1 MKCFFITWH
10 DKSSAKDDLMDEIL
24 LRVRLA
30 LSETHGCG
38 RRFMLPDQH
47 ALRKKNVLNASR
59 EGKNLSKI
67 VLY

>member
-1 MKCFFITWH
+1 MKCFFSTWH
-10 DKSSAKDDLMDEIL
+10 DKSSAKDNLMDEIL

-47 ALRKKNVLNASR
+47 ALRKKM
-59 EGKNLSKI
+59 
-67 VLY
+67 Y